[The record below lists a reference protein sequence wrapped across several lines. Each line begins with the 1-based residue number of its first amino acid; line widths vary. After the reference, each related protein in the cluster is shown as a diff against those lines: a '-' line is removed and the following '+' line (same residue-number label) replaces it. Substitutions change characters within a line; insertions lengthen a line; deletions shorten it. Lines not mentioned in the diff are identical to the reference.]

1 MTHTQ
6 EDRQTTGLGKDIM
19 PGIWVP
25 VVWGLSPLG
34 PLEEDQA
41 EEVSVAE

>member
-6 EDRQTTGLGKDIM
+6 EDRQTTGLCEDIM

-25 VVWGLSPLG
+25 VVWGLSPLET
-34 PLEEDQA
+34 LEEDQA
-41 EEVSVAE
+41 EEVSDPE